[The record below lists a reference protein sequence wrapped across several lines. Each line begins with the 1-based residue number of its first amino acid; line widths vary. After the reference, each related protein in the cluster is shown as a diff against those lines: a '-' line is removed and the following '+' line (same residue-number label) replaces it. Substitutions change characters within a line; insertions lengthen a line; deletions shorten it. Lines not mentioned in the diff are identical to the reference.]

1 MPQWVSATDL
11 ANHLDLPSGG
21 VHEDEMNEAC
31 IVAQAWIT
39 TRIRNKYAMGVI
51 APEIILAT
59 KYQAAKLFRRRQTPE
74 GISQV
79 GDFGPMRVMGTDPDV
94 EALLRAYKYD
104 GFSGG
109 PLPTINPLAR

>member
-1 MPQWVSATDL
+1 MPQWVTATDL
-11 ANHLDLPSGG
+11 ANHLDLPSLG
-21 VHEDEMNEAC
+21 VHEAEMDEAC
-31 IVAQAWIT
+31 VVAQAWIT
-39 TRIRNKYAMGVI
+39 TRIRTKYADEDPPR
-51 APEIILAT
+51 PEIVLAT

-74 GISQV
+74 GISQL

-109 PLPTINPLAR
+109 PILEVNPLR